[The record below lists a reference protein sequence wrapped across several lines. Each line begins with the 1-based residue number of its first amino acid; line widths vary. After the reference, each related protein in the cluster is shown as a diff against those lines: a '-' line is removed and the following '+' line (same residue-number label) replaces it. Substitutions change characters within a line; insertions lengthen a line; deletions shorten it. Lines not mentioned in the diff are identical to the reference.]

1 MPAYDDRHFS
11 PPAPVL
17 HATLRN
23 PGTGAAVSD
32 VMLLID
38 TGSDVTFLPV
48 TAADSIRIEPSGERY
63 ELSAF
68 DGTKSIADAIRADL
82 SLLGR
87 NFRGQFL
94 LTEAMVGILGR
105 NVLNNLSLILDG
117 PRLTWEEK
125 TPLRGA

>member
-1 MPAYDDRHFS
+1 MPAYDDRLYS

-23 PGTGAAVSD
+23 PQTGAAVSD
-32 VMLLID
+32 VLLLID

-48 TAADSIRIEPSGERY
+48 SAADSIRIERSGTRY
-63 ELSAF
+63 ELAAF
-68 DGTKSIADAIRADL
+68 DGTKSIAEAIRADL

-94 LTEAMVGILGR
+94 LIDATVGILGR
-105 NVLNNLSLILDG
+105 NVLNRLSLVLDG
-117 PRLTWEEK
+117 PRLTWEENR
-125 TPLRGA
+125 PLRGA